1 MTAPPRYIWFDDAIV
16 PYEAAKI
23 HVLSTAVKYAAAVF
37 EGLRGYWNAEDGQ
50 LYLFRVADHLDR
62 LVQSARVAR
71 MPVPATPQ
79 ELAARIV
86 DLVQANDLRQDI
98 HVRVLAYVSADDG
111 MLDSAEP
118 VGVTIATMPMGR
130 YPEARSGHGGLDVCV
145 SHWRRNGDDAAPP
158 RVKTTGNYFN
168 GRLALFQARNGGY
181 DDAILT
187 DAAGKVTEGP
197 GYNIFVVRHGELSTP
212 PVTQGIL
219 EGITRDTVLWLYRQ
233 AHGVAVSERVIDKSE
248 LYVADEAFYCGSAKE
263 ITPIGSVDGISLRA
277 AAPGPV
283 TRSLSEAYQNV
294 VRGGDAAHM
303 HWLTAVY

>member
-1 MTAPPRYIWFDDAIV
+1 VTTPPRYIWFNGAIV
-16 PYEAAKI
+16 PYESAQV

-37 EGLRGYWNAEDGQ
+37 EGLRGYWNAHAGQ
-50 LYLFRVADHLDR
+50 LYLFRVTDHLER
-62 LVQSARVAR
+62 LEQSARVAR
-71 MPVPATPQ
+71 MPVPVTSQ

-86 DLVQANDLRQDI
+86 ELVHANDLRQDI

-111 MLDSAEP
+111 MLDSTEP

-130 YPEARSGHGGLDVCV
+130 FPEARASDGGLDVCV
-145 SHWRRNGDDAAPP
+145 SHWRRNSDDAAPP

-168 GRLALFQARNGGY
+168 GRLALLQARNGGY

-187 DAAGKVTEGP
+187 DAAGKVSEGP
-197 GYNIFVVRHGELSTP
+197 GYNIFIVRHGELSTP

-219 EGITRDTVLWLYRQ
+219 EGITRDTVIGLYRQ
-233 AHGVAVSERVIDKSE
+233 AHGTGVSERVIDKSE

-263 ITPIGSVDGISLRA
+263 ITPIRSVDGISLRA
-277 AAPGPV
+277 APGPV
-283 TRSLSEAYQNV
+283 TQSLSARYQSV
-294 VRGGDAAHM
+294 VRGDDAERM